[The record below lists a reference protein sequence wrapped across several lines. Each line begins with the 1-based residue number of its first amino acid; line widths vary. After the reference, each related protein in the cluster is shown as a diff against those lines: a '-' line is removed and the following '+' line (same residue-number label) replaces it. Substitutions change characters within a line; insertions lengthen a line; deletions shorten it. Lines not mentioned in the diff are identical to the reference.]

1 MILAAVA
8 KHTPTCPIK
17 AFYLVN
23 EESQALDT
31 PLCKACNIDVDA
43 IDKWDENMRFS
54 ELFRRFNGRPAID
67 IAQGLGWTVSESK
80 GYWTLCSFGN

>member
-1 MILAAVA
+1 MILASVA
-8 KHTPTCPIK
+8 NHKPTCPIK
-17 AFYLVN
+17 AFYQMS
-23 EESQALDT
+23 EESTALDT

-54 ELFRRFNGRPAID
+54 ELFRRYHGRSAIE